1 MTTVSDV
8 LGAVQEQLHRAGI
21 DSPAPEAAIIVS
33 HVLGITRGK
42 LGVMQAL
49 GERLNDETVATI
61 YELARQRA
69 TRIPLQHLLG
79 ETTFYGVDLKIEPG
93 VFIPRVETEVLVET
107 TLAHFEHHTTGELAI
122 LDLCTGSGAIAAALA
137 EQFGQRNITT
147 RIWAVD
153 LDPLAVQLARHNT
166 AEYNVS
172 VLCADATDAASL
184 VEADA
189 KLVQWIGHF
198 DAVVSNPPYIPTV
211 TPVTQQEAEYDP
223 QLALYGGSADGLDI
237 PSAIAQVAAQS
248 LAPGGYFI
256 MEHDETHAAEIAAIL
271 EQNTVWEQVHT
282 VQDLTATNRFVSAV
296 RA

>member
-8 LGAVQEQLHRAGI
+8 LGAVQHQLHRAGI

-49 GERLNDETVATI
+49 GERLNDETIATI

-153 LDPLAVQLARHNT
+153 LDPHAVQLARHNT
-166 AEYNVS
+166 AEYNVT
-172 VLCADATDAASL
+172 VLCADATDTASL
-184 VEADA
+184 VEADPTLA
-189 KLVQWIGHF
+189 KWIGHF
-198 DAVVSNPPYIPTV
+198 DAVVSNPPYIPTA
-211 TPVTQQEAEYDP
+211 TPVTQQEAEHDP
-223 QLALYGGSADGLDI
+223 QLALYGGSPDGLDI

-248 LAPGGYFI
+248 LAPGGYFM

-271 EQNTVWEQVHT
+271 ERNTVWEQVHT

>member
-1 MTTVSDV
+1 MTTVNDV
-8 LGAVQEQLHRAGI
+8 LGAVQHQLHRAGI

-49 GERLNDETVATI
+49 GERLNDEAVNTI
-61 YELARQRA
+61 HELARQRA

-93 VFIPRVETEVLVET
+93 VFIPRLETEVLVET

-153 LDPLAVQLARHNT
+153 LDPLAVQLAQHNT

-172 VLCADATDAASL
+172 VLCADATDTASL
-184 VEADA
+184 LEADPTLA
-189 KLVQWIGHF
+189 RWIGHF
-198 DAVVSNPPYIPTV
+198 NAVVSNPPYIPTV

-271 EQNTVWEQVHT
+271 ERNTVWEQVHT